1 MAGLDFFN
9 KNKYPEQNNDPFRVG
24 YVTGFTQGDQVVKVR
39 FSGETTPVTCN
50 VTSSFIPFNGLKVL
64 CAKTGKSYTIL
75 DYVSTKPMNGV
86 VIATANLT
94 KTSSITLSNIPG
106 LMFNVEPNGVYY
118 VEARI
123 DYTTSILA
131 SDGTADGNLRTAWS
145 GDASW
150 LRHCVGPSLN
160 MTAADNATMRN
171 SAHQLDTQIAYGAW
185 NSVSYQF
192 ATEVGILT
200 AGATGGIIQ
209 AQAAQSTSAANSTI
223 IRSSSYLTW
232 KRLA

>member
-50 VTSSFIPFNGLKVL
+50 VTSSFTPFNGLKVL

-86 VIATANLT
+86 VYATADLT
-94 KTSSITLSNIPG
+94 KTSNTTFSNIPG
-106 LMFNVEPNGVYY
+106 LNFSVEPNGVYY

-123 DYTTSILA
+123 NYSTSLT
-131 SDGTADGNLRTAWS
+131 SGSTADGDIKTAWT

-150 LRHCVGPSLN
+150 LRHCTGPSLL

-171 SAHQLDTQIAYGAW
+171 SAHQLGTPVAYGAW
-185 NSVSYQF
+185 NSGSYQF
-192 ATEVGILT
+192 ATEIGILT

-209 AQAAQSTSAANSTI
+209 AQAAQSGSQANSTI
-223 IRSSSYLTW
+223 IRLSSYLTW